1 MQVKKN
7 RKPSMQ
13 FNSDIMTGLA
23 VALGCGLLIGI
34 DRERHKGNGPARAYA
49 GLRSF
54 GFAALSGALA
64 QLSGGA
70 VVVAGALLV
79 VVLSAIAYWRDQSDD
94 PGITTELAL
103 FVCYLLGV
111 NAIDHPAVAA
121 GAAVVVASMLN
132 LRSRLHH
139 FARVS
144 LKAHELR
151 DALVLGAA
159 ALVVLPLLPDA
170 GNAWLLGINPRRL
183 LLLAIVI
190 MTIQSAAH
198 VALRIAGPRLGM
210 ALSGL
215 ASGFASSVA
224 TTAAMGARAKAHPE
238 LLGACI
244 SGALLSNVATFALLL
259 VVTLAVAPALAAPLL
274 PLIGAGA
281 AGALAVSG
289 ASVAAQGK
297 SAPAQAAAGHAFSLR
312 QAFGFAAILS
322 AATVLM
328 AYANQWLGQQA
339 AWGGAALAGL
349 LDFHAAAA
357 SVLSLAGAGAI
368 PLADTQFALLLALSA
383 NTLSKLVAAFL
394 SGSRRYALLT
404 GSGLAAILLAAW
416 IPFMLG
422 AGR

>member
-1 MQVKKN
+1 
-7 RKPSMQ
+7 
-13 FNSDIMTGLA
+13 MTGLA

-34 DRERHKGNGPARAYA
+34 DRERHKGNGPARALLS
-49 GLRSF
+49 LRSF
-54 GFAALSGALA
+54 GFAALIGALA

-70 VVVAGALLV
+70 VVAAGALLV

-139 FARVS
+139 FAR
-144 LKAHELR
+144 LAQGAR
-151 DALVLGAA
+151 TARRPGAGRGGAGGAA
-159 ALVVLPLLPDA
+159 AAA
-170 GNAWLLGINPRRL
+170 GRLSNAWLLGINPRRL

-259 VVTLAVAPALAAPLL
+259 VVTLAVAPALARAAATADRGRGCGRAGRVRRQRR
-274 PLIGAGA
+274 GAR
-281 AGALAVSG
+281 
-289 ASVAAQGK
+289 QGR
-297 SAPAQAAAGHAFSLR
+297 APAQAAA
-312 QAFGFAAILS
+312 
-322 AATVLM
+322 
-328 AYANQWLGQQA
+328 
-339 AWGGAALAGL
+339 
-349 LDFHAAAA
+349 
-357 SVLSLAGAGAI
+357 
-368 PLADTQFALLLALSA
+368 
-383 NTLSKLVAAFL
+383 
-394 SGSRRYALLT
+394 
-404 GSGLAAILLAAW
+404 
-416 IPFMLG
+416 
-422 AGR
+422 